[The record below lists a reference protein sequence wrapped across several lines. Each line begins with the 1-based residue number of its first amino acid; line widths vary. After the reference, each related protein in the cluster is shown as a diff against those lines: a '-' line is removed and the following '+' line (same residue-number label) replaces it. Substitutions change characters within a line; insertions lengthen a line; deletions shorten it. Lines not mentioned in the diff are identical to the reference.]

1 MGKTYQS
8 ERDELLIEEFIKEAE
23 KFGFIEKVRE
33 YHELGCGTRE
43 YFSSTRAHKDCKNV
57 YLNYFVVFTRIPEK
71 CYQIYIPNADEDPLD
86 LEFTQSEIS
95 IEDAIKRFN
104 IALTKYEKKMQET
117 IASFRKINFGV

>member
-1 MGKTYQS
+1 MEQD
-8 ERDELLIEEFIKEAE
+8 ERNILLIEEFKKEAE
-23 KFGFIEKVRE
+23 KFGFIENIRE
-33 YHELGCGTRE
+33 HIELDRGTRE

-71 CYQIYIPNADEDPLD
+71 CYQIYIPNTDEDPLD

-104 IALTKYEKKMQET
+104 IALTKHEKKMQET
-117 IASFRKINFGV
+117 IAGFRKINFGV